1 MHLKFIMRLS
11 NSHLVPRLYKC
22 LPMLQQLKKYEL
34 QQLIEEL
41 SLPIIKLNNFTETT
55 IKGQRIK
62 ATNLIDAQTAA
73 QP

>member
-1 MHLKFIMRLS
+1 
-11 NSHLVPRLYKC
+11 
-22 LPMLQQLKKYEL
+22 MLQQLKKYEL

-62 ATNLIDAQTAA
+62 ANTNLIDAQTAA

>member
-1 MHLKFIMRLS
+1 
-11 NSHLVPRLYKC
+11 
-22 LPMLQQLKKYEL
+22 MLQQLKKYEL